1 MVLKI
6 KFLYTLLIAATLIMA
21 ASAFLMISGL
31 VKESER
37 IENSARDTLIGI
49 TSQTDYELQ
58 RLVEGLRL
66 FSMPAAKITKK
77 GLQTRFDIL
86 WSRHTTNTSGKVGK
100 AYLDLMGAKEAMG
113 NLISLLKNSENDL
126 LSLKQGEPEKAIRL
140 ANEFGILV
148 PILHKVALAATKS
161 TTEVTSKLH
170 DHLQKVGFWATIF
183 LPGIL
188 VTSFIAGAI
197 LWRERHSLN
206 LLAKTLESR
215 VRERTH
221 DLKEANDTLKQEMKE
236 RKSVEARLVQAQ
248 KMEIVGQL
256 TGGVAHDF
264 NNFLA
269 VIQGNAELL
278 KDALGEHQHNLIKP
292 ILRATEKGSELTQRL
307 LAFSRQQPLQPKT
320 LDISHHV
327 SNMAPLFSRTL
338 GNSITIEVTFEDELW
353 GALADPNQLEN
364 ALLNLV
370 VNSGHAMPEGGH
382 LTIHC
387 SNFPLEQNYIKHHPE
402 ATIGDYV
409 VVSIS
414 DTGIGIPED
423 LHEHVFEPFFT
434 TKKVG
439 AGSGLGLSMV
449 YGFAKQSGGHV
460 NIYSDVGIGTTVKL
474 FLPRGTHT
482 NILYQPMESSHTALS
497 GNGETV
503 LVVEDNEDVRL
514 LAEKIL
520 KSLNYEVVIAEDA
533 KSAGKALGADQH
545 IDVILSDVILSGG
558 LSGPDYFETV
568 QRELPNLKV
577 IFMSGYTTETAL
589 KHNLVGNGQV
599 LLSKPFQRH
608 RLARALH
615 EALN

>member
-1 MVLKI
+1 MVFKV
-6 KFLYTLLIAATLIMA
+6 KFLYILLIAATLIMA
-21 ASAFLMISGL
+21 ASAFLMIAGL

-49 TSQTDYELQ
+49 TSQSDYELQ
-58 RLVEGLRL
+58 RLVEGLTL
-66 FSMPAAKITKK
+66 FAISSPKISKT

-86 WSRHTTNTSGKVGK
+86 WSRHNTNTSGKAGE
-100 AYLDLMGAKEAMG
+100 AYLELTGAKGAMDKLL
-113 NLISLLKNSENDL
+113 NLLKKSET
-126 LSLKQGEPEKAIRL
+126 SLMALKEGDAEGALKL
-140 ANEFGILV
+140 ADEFGLLV
-148 PILHKVALAATKS
+148 PILHKVTLAATIS
-161 TTEVTSKLH
+161 TTEITSKLH
-170 DHLQKVGFWATIF
+170 DHLQNVGFWATIF

-197 LWRERHSLN
+197 LWKERHSLN
-206 LLAKTLESR
+206 ILTKTLESR
-215 VRERTH
+215 VQERTQ
-221 DLKEANDTLKQEMKE
+221 DLKGANNTLKEEIKE

-269 VIQGNAELL
+269 IIQGNAELL
-278 KDALGEHQHNLIKP
+278 KDVLNEHQRNFIKP

-320 LDISHHV
+320 LDVSHHV
-327 SNMAPLFSRTL
+327 SNMALLFKQTL
-338 GNSITIEVTFEDELW
+338 GESISIEVTFEDEIW

-364 ALLNLV
+364 ALLNLI
-370 VNSGHAMPEGGH
+370 VNSRQAMPDGGH

-387 SNFPLEQNYIKHHPE
+387 SNFPLEKNYIKHYPE
-402 ATIGDYV
+402 ATLGDYV
-409 VVSIS
+409 VISVS
-414 DTGIGIPED
+414 DTGVGIPKD
-423 LHEHVFEPFFT
+423 LQEHVFEPFFT
-434 TKKVG
+434 TKETG
-439 AGSGLGLSMV
+439 DGSGLGLSMV
-449 YGFAKQSGGHV
+449 YGFANQSGGHV

-474 FLPRGTHT
+474 FLPRGTHA
-482 NILYQPMESSHTALS
+482 NNLYHPMENSRTALS

-533 KSAGKALGADQH
+533 KNADRVLKANSS
-545 IDVILSDVILSGG
+545 IDIILSDVILPGG
-558 LSGPDYFETV
+558 LSGPDYFETI
-568 QRELPNLKV
+568 QRELPNMKV
-577 IFMSGYTTETAL
+577 IFMSGYTAEAAL
-589 KHNLVGNGQV
+589 ENSSIGNDQV